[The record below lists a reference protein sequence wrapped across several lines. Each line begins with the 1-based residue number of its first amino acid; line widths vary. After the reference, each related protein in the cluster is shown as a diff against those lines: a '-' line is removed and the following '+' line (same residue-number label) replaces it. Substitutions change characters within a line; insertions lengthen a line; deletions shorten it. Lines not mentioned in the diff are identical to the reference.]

1 MPTPRR
7 TNEERTRTT
16 RRALLFAARQ
26 RFEADGFSATS
37 LDDIADV
44 AGVTKGA
51 LYHHFPTKRALY
63 DAVIVDIQDELTAHV
78 DKSAKKAETA
88 WDKFVAGWLAFIEVA
103 PEPGIQR
110 LMLEAPAILGY
121 QRWQEIDDD
130 HNLPAIASSLEHL
143 QAKGELRFEA
153 TPELARLLLAISN
166 ALGTLV
172 SQDEHPASARAAVA
186 PIWEHMLRSLA
197 PPGEHHGSDGPGDAG

>member
-1 MPTPRR
+1 MPAARR

-16 RRALLFAARQ
+16 RRALVSAARQ
-26 RFEADGFSATS
+26 RFEADGYAATN
-37 LDDIADV
+37 LDDIADG
-44 AGVTKGA
+44 AEVTKGA

-63 DAVIVDIQDELTAHV
+63 EAVIVDIQDELTAHV
-78 DKSAKKAETA
+78 DTNAKKAETA

-121 QRWQEIDDD
+121 QQWQQIDDER
-130 HNLPAIASSLEHL
+130 NLPSITTALEHL
-143 QAKGELRFEA
+143 ESKGELMFEA
-153 TPELARLLLAISN
+153 TPELARVLLAISN

-172 SQDEHPASARAAVA
+172 SQDDDPGHARATVI
-186 PIWEHMLRSLA
+186 PIWEHLLRSLKV
-197 PPGEHHGSDGPGDAG
+197 PE